1 MVQTGV
7 GPFLT
12 LALRAEF
19 GAKYTP
25 DKNLL
30 NAWMMHGCWTPPS
43 HLSVPFFFF
52 LPRPLRFAFLCLP
65 QGSADHTSEPSMPQV
80 LAAGRLMHAKRASPC
95 PTA

>member
-43 HLSVPFFFF
+43 HLSVPFFFPAKATEICLS
-52 LPRPLRFAFLCLP
+52 LPPPGL
-65 QGSADHTSEPSMPQV
+65 S
-80 LAAGRLMHAKRASPC
+80 
-95 PTA
+95 